1 MQPSSDAAHEILQL
15 WVTAGGS
22 WTVGLSSTVP
32 YLDTDGTYTG
42 ITDVTTLDDDRVT
55 IARDDAS
62 WDAPAGRSIIPAA
75 DLSFGDA
82 TADFTWAAWVLY
94 DGSDAILS
102 GRMSDSPLV
111 RDGTG
116 VVLPRQSLAIGM
128 PAQGVT

>member
-1 MQPSSDAAHEILQL
+1 MQPSSDAVHELLEL

-55 IARDDAS
+55 IARSGGS
-62 WDAPAGRSIIPAA
+62 WDAPAGRAIVPAA
-75 DLSFGDA
+75 DLDFGDA

-94 DGSDAILS
+94 DGSDAVLS
-102 GRMSDSPLV
+102 GRMSDAPLV

-116 VVLPRQSLAIGM
+116 VVLPRTSMPISM
-128 PAQGVT
+128 PAVGVS

>member
-1 MQPSSDAAHEILQL
+1 MQPSSDGVHEILEL

-42 ITDVTTLDDDRVT
+42 ITDVTTLNDDRVT
-55 IARDDAS
+55 IARSGGS
-62 WDAPAGRSIIPAA
+62 WDAPASRAVIPAA
-75 DLSFGDA
+75 DLDFGDA
-82 TADFTWAAWVLY
+82 TADFVWAATVLY
-94 DGSDAILS
+94 DGTDAVLAW
-102 GRMSDSPLV
+102 RTSDSPLV

-116 VVLPRQSLAIGM
+116 VVLPRESMPITM